1 MSPDERIRIAVRPRI
16 HVGLISMHG
25 APLRRNGGVGF
36 AVTSPEAILSFG
48 ASEDFL
54 VVDRRARPLHDVE
67 VDRLIET
74 MRSAKTAL
82 ALERSVIVEIEGALA
97 THVGMGS
104 GSAIRLAC
112 IEALLAINR
121 AELPREQIVRL
132 SGRGGTSG
140 IGINTYFD
148 GGLVFDLGIR
158 DDGGGYAPSAA
169 IRPKA
174 LPLSLHPTS
183 LPDWTVLLA
192 VPRGIPAK
200 SQQEELEFFRRVLPL
215 TPEDS
220 YRACYD
226 ALFGV
231 FASLHERD
239 EGAFATAIERMQDT
253 EWKRREWRE
262 HGDPLIA
269 LRDGLR
275 TLGADYIGMSSLG
288 PMLFAGGSSAFLEA
302 TVQAA
307 EMLDCDVFLSRM
319 TNNGRTLIEEAV
331 CVL

>member
-1 MSPDERIRIAVRPRI
+1 
-16 HVGLISMHG
+16 MHS
-25 APLRRNGGVGF
+25 APLRKNGGVGF
-36 AVTSPEAILSFG
+36 AVASPEAILSFE
-48 ASEDFL
+48 ASEDFV
-54 VVDRRARPLHDVE
+54 VVDRRARPLHDME
-67 VDRLIET
+67 IGRLIET
-74 MRSAKTAL
+74 LRSAKTEL
-82 ALERSVIVEIEGALA
+82 ALEAAVIVEIDGALA

-121 AELPREQIVRL
+121 TERPREQIARL

-148 GGLVFDLGIR
+148 GGLIFDLGVR
-158 DDGGGYAPSAA
+158 DDGDGYAPSASTH
-169 IRPKA
+169 PKT
-174 LPLSLHPTS
+174 LPLTLHPIS
-183 LPDWTVLLA
+183 LPEWAVLLA
-192 VPRGIPAK
+192 VPRRIPAK
-200 SQQEELEFFRRVLPL
+200 SQQEELEFFRRTLPL

-231 FASLHERD
+231 FASLHEQD
-239 EGAFATAIERMQDT
+239 EGAFAIAIERMQET

-262 HGDPLIA
+262 HGNAIIA

-275 TLGADYIGMSSLG
+275 TLGADYVGMSSLG
-288 PMLFAGGSSAFLEA
+288 PMLFSGGSSAFLEA
-302 TVQAA
+302 AAQAA

-319 TNNGRTLIEEAV
+319 TNKGRTLSAEPA